1 MQTGKITLQIRR
13 IVKTEIIFVH
23 SLISGS
29 APNLQDSLQRKKEIK
44 KENPAPVAKILFY
57 AVLQELYNFLE
68 KLRFNIFYSP
78 RFNLNTPKSPYASI
92 TLE

>member
-1 MQTGKITLQIRR
+1 MLQITG
-13 IVKTEIIFVH
+13 IAKTEVIFVH

-29 APNLQDSLQRKKEIK
+29 APNLQVTLQRQKTKRKNETSSCCK
-44 KENPAPVAKILFY
+44 DPVLCSFTVAAQFSFP
-57 AVLQELYNFLE
+57 NE
-68 KLRFNIFYSP
+68 KLRFYIFYSP